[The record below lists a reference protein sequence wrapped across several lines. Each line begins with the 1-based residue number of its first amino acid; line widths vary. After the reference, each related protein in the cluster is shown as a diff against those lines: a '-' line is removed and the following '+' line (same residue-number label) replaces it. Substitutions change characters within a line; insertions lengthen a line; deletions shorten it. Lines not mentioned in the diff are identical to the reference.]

1 MKKIISVLFSMTILL
16 SVAIGVNANP
26 LITVTVDGEAVV
38 FDAQPEMVNERTMVP
53 MRAIFEKLG
62 AEVSWDQPTQTV
74 TAVTEDKTVVAT
86 VGEMS
91 MYVNGEEKVMDVA
104 PYIKEERT
112 YVPARFVS
120 EALDCK
126 VDWDQENYTVIIETL
141 TDDADYLYAY
151 NVIKDFLLEHGLP
164 MDEPGQ
170 WMYIEEMEQLQLIMN
185 YDQNLGYAEVGIVV
199 PVKEGTDVVQI
210 ISASITGECMSS
222 TNLTATVQ
230 DEVIDERLVIYYK
243 DGEITIQDEEEKASV
258 LDSMLK
264 LADES
269 WKVIDQVLQLI
280 DTECSVSDFGVRLPD
295 KMI

>member
-1 MKKIISVLFSMTILL
+1 MKKIISILFSMTILVSMAL
-16 SVAIGVNANP
+16 SVNANP

-62 AEVSWDQPTQTV
+62 AEVSWDQDTQTV

-91 MYVNGEEKVMDVA
+91 MFVNGEEKVMDVA

-126 VDWDQENYTVIIETL
+126 VDWDQENYIVIIETI
-141 TDDADYLYAY
+141 TADADYMYTY
-151 NVIKDFLLEHGLP
+151 NAMRDFILENGVS
-164 MDEPGQ
+164 MEDGEQ
-170 WMYIEEMEQLQLIMN
+170 WMYLEDMEELQVIMN
-185 YDQNLGYAEVGIVV
+185 YDQELGYAEIGVVV
-199 PVKEGTDVVQI
+199 PVDAGTDVVQI
-210 ISASITGECMSS
+210 ISASLTGECMSV
-222 TNLTATVQ
+222 TNLTATVH
-230 DEVIDERLVIYYK
+230 DELVEESLVIYYK
-243 DGEITIQDEEEKASV
+243 DGEITIEDEESKERV

-264 LADES
+264 LADEG
-269 WKVIDQVLQLI
+269 WNVITQVLQFI
-280 DTECSVSDFGVRLPD
+280 DTECSVEDFGVRLPGEN
-295 KMI
+295 I